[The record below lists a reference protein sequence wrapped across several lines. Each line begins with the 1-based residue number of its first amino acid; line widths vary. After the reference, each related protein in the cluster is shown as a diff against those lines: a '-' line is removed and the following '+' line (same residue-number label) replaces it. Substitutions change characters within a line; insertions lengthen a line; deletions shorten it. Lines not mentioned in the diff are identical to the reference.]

1 MDELNTIFA
10 ATVTREILWNIPG
23 WARALMYL
31 LFLAAV
37 ALCLMGVARR
47 VRYWRQG
54 REAGEPVSLGKA
66 CRRLWRDAVLQVRI
80 WRSGAAGLGH
90 ALVFWGFIVLFL
102 GTCIVAVE
110 DYGSWLLGREHLF
123 FTGTFYLAVSFALE
137 VFGIFFLLGLVVA
150 LSRRKSGGRLRP
162 LSRPVDLAVLWLFL
176 VIGLSGFA
184 TEGLRIAAAGGGLE
198 SHPFERWSFVGWWLA
213 TGLQGLDGNVLTTL
227 HLGSWLGHMVL
238 SMAFIALIP
247 YCKLRHIFFAP
258 VNIALREDRKAGRYL
273 GVSMEEVEETGRYGA
288 AVAADFTR
296 RQLMSFDACTECAR
310 CQTVC
315 PATATGKPLSP
326 MKVVLDIAGSSGGG
340 ASLHGDEI
348 SPDVL
353 WACTSCGA
361 CVEECPVYI
370 DQLGAIVDLRRHLV
384 AEGEIRG
391 SAQAALRSVAAAG
404 NPWGMPQEDRGDW
417 ADGLGVPTIDEVDS
431 PELLFWI
438 GCAGSYDRRSR
449 KVTEAMVRILQAAG
463 VRFAILGKGE
473 CCTGDPARRMGDEF
487 TYNELAGANIESLS
501 AASFERI
508 LTTCPHCFNAIRNEY
523 PDLGGDYDVVHHS
536 EFIEELIASGRLVL
550 EDGAPV
556 RGTLHDP
563 CYLARQNDVVE
574 APRSVLR
581 STGLDV
587 VEPEQSG
594 KAGFCCG
601 AGGGRMWM
609 EEDTGE
615 RINSERWS
623 QLEETEPETVAV
635 GCPFCMTMM
644 TDARDAV
651 DSSVEVKDIA
661 ELVAERLP
669 GSLT

>member
-1 MDELNTIFA
+1 MSPSIA
-10 ATVTREILWNIPG
+10 AVVTREILWNVPP
-23 WARALMYL
+23 WARVLMYL
-31 LFLAAV
+31 LFLAALAV
-37 ALCLMGVARR
+37 CIFGIVQK
-47 VRYWRQG
+47 VRGWRKG
-54 REAGEPVSLGKA
+54 RPAGASVSLSKA
-66 CRRLWRDAVLQVRI
+66 LGRLWRDAVLQSRI
-80 WRSGAAGLGH
+80 WRSGAAGLSH
-90 ALVFWGFIVLFL
+90 ALVFWGFVVLFI
-102 GTCIVAVE
+102 GTCIVAAE
-110 DYGSWLLGREHLF
+110 DYGSWLLGQEHLF
-123 FTGTFYLAVSFALE
+123 FTGNFYLGVSFALE
-137 VFGIFFLLGLVVA
+137 VFGIFFLVGLVLA
-150 LSRRKSGGRLRP
+150 LLRRKADGHFRP
-162 LSRPVDLAVLWLFL
+162 LSRRIDLAVLWLFL

-184 TEGLRIAAAGGGLE
+184 TEGLRIAAAGGGME
-198 SHPFERWSFVGWWLA
+198 NHPFERWSFVGWGLA
-213 TGLQGLDGNVLTTL
+213 LCLQGLGPAALEFW
-227 HLGSWLGHMVL
+227 HLACWLFHMVL
-238 SMAFIALIP
+238 SMAFIALVP

-258 VNIALREDRKAGRYL
+258 LNIALHEDRKAGRYQ
-273 GVSMEEVEETGRYGA
+273 GVSMEEVEETGRYGVA
-288 AVAADFTR
+288 TAADFTR

-315 PATATGKPLSP
+315 PATTTGKPLSP
-326 MKVVLDIAGSSGGG
+326 MKVVLDIAGAG
-340 ASLHGDEI
+340 ASADSLHGEEI

-391 SAQAALRSVAAAG
+391 SAQAALRSVGAAG
-404 NPWGMPQEDRGDW
+404 NPWGMPREERSAW
-417 ADGLGVPTIDEVDS
+417 SEGLAVPTIEEEPS
-431 PELLFWI
+431 PEVLFWI

-449 KVTEAMVRILQAAG
+449 KVTEAMVRILKAAG

-487 TYNELAGANIESLS
+487 TYTELAGANIETLS

-508 LTTCPHCFNAIRNEY
+508 LTTCPHCFNAIANEY
-523 PDLGGDYDVVHHS
+523 PDLGGDYEVVHHS
-536 EFIEELIASGRLVL
+536 EFIEELISTGRLEL
-550 EDGAPV
+550 AGGTPV

-574 APRSVLR
+574 APRSALR
-581 STGLDV
+581 SAGLEV

-594 KAGFCCG
+594 KEGFCCG

-623 QLEETEPETVAV
+623 QLQETDPETVAV

-651 DSSVEVKDIA
+651 DSPVEVKDIA

-669 GSLT
+669 GSPG